1 MKNLLIILFILVVA
15 TATDATAQ
23 SFKVIVNEA
32 NATETISQSELADI
46 FLKKKTKWEDG
57 TAIVPVDL
65 SANSATRKIFSRQVL
80 NKGVGEIR
88 TYWQQAAFSG
98 SGTAPLER
106 ASDSDVV
113 SFVKANPG
121 AVGYVSA
128 STDVTGVKTLDV
140 N

>member
-1 MKNLLIILFILVVA
+1 MKNLLIILFILIVA

-32 NATETISQSELADI
+32 NATETISQNELADI

-57 TAIVPVDL
+57 TAIIPLDL

-80 NKGVGEIR
+80 KKGVGEIR

-106 ASDSDVV
+106 ANDSDVV

-121 AVGYVSA
+121 AVGYVSV
-128 STDVTGVKTLDV
+128 STDVTGVKTLV
-140 N
+140 IK